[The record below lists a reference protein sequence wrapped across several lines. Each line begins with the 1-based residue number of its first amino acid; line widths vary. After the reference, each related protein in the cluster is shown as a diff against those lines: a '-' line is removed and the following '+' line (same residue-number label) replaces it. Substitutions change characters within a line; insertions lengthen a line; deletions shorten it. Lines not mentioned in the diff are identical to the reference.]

1 MPAINIMN
9 VFYIDE
15 LLNWAKSLNL
25 KVNPIYVHSPTEFSI
40 KSLTK
45 SAKEILTT
53 KYQNYDWPEIRNILD
68 SINSYPDNNG
78 KEFVDKTRYFDN
90 IRNENFSKTHPEI
103 AKAMGYVYN
112 NNL

>member
-1 MPAINIMN
+1 MFPLYLVILSA
-9 VFYIDE
+9 FSSSG
-15 LLNWAKSLNL
+15 SLQ
-25 KVNPIYVHSPTEFSI
+25 VTSFIPTEFSI